1 MPEKEEESDIS
12 PFQKVPTEIFLY
24 ICSLLQVKDLVGS
37 LGRVCKRFHFILSDA
52 NFWKTLVAKR
62 WNYKYP
68 LQSIDNDNFDW
79 KRAGLELEK
88 QWNLW
93 KSREETV
100 RRMNVLPNVHIAA
113 VDAVLFIANS
123 VCVSASRDRSLVVW
137 NPTKSTNRF
146 PSYVQKSGAHEG
158 WIWRLQSSRDS
169 LYSCSWDNSIKIWA
183 FDSSDLHHK
192 TTFRCCSPV
201 LSMTLR
207 SDTVVAG
214 DYGKYITAFDPR
226 RGDEPVFRYSEH
238 RRAVL
243 TLGSVGSDIISGS
256 EDRTLVVWDSR
267 IQKVRQTIVL
277 GQERFPNCS
286 CTDDNIFY
294 VGDSKGCVHV
304 FTTGGESVK
313 RLKVYNIGHQKPISV
328 IKNGRSYL
336 LTGSHDGTVKI
347 SLPIQPLKVLTSIK
361 TSRGEVGGMDYK
373 GGILAVGT
381 SNYLEF
387 WMPKEYLGSDL
398 EDDSNYLEADFR
410 SQFD

>member
-192 TTFRCCSPV
+192 TTFRYGSDMQTKNFCYSE
-201 LSMTLR
+201 LTLVYLLQMLF
-207 SDTVVAG
+207 SSFVYDFAV
-214 DYGKYITAFDPR
+214 
-226 RGDEPVFRYSEH
+226 RYSGRGRLWKIH
-238 RRAVL
+238 N
-243 TLGSVGSDIISGS
+243 
-256 EDRTLVVWDSR
+256 
-267 IQKVRQTIVL
+267 
-277 GQERFPNCS
+277 RF
-286 CTDDNIFY
+286 
-294 VGDSKGCVHV
+294 
-304 FTTGGESVK
+304 
-313 RLKVYNIGHQKPISV
+313 
-328 IKNGRSYL
+328 
-336 LTGSHDGTVKI
+336 
-347 SLPIQPLKVLTSIK
+347 
-361 TSRGEVGGMDYK
+361 
-373 GGILAVGT
+373 
-381 SNYLEF
+381 
-387 WMPKEYLGSDL
+387 
-398 EDDSNYLEADFR
+398 
-410 SQFD
+410 